1 MLNRVILI
9 GRLCAEPELKQTQS
23 GIPVCRFRI
32 AVNRP
37 YKKDDGKQ
45 EADFIGCTAWRGTAE
60 FVSRYFQKGS
70 MILVEGQLRNN
81 DYTDNNNIKH
91 YSFDVLAERVDFCG
105 KKEQPETEQ
114 SVPQD
119 VADFAEA
126 VESGKPPF

>member
-1 MLNRVILI
+1 MLNRVILM

-37 YKKDDGKQ
+37 YKKDADKQ

-105 KKEQPETEQ
+105 KKEQ
-114 SVPQD
+114 SDSAQD
-119 VADFAEA
+119 VSALAEQI
-126 VESGKPPF
+126 GDGNPPF